1 MNKQLVKGAAIANAS
16 EGFVN
21 YGSAIGQ
28 SIGSSSEGIIKAMQA
43 KKAQKRAANARTASY
58 IDQLNS
64 DVDLT
69 NLTESQQQNI
79 NSFLVEGRNE
89 YAQVAAQLAKMDDPS
104 GTQYMEYKN
113 KLNSISRSFQN
124 LSSQVKNYKEDKI
137 SYLKDFDQSL
147 VSEGN
152 TPSSVENASL
162 VYTDGADFSVGSGGN
177 LTIWDNQNNVYSN
190 YSELEKPFLKDFKS
204 ADTILAMNEKAYN
217 RGASLTGARET
228 MTRQKIQN
236 LISKGGRDT
245 LLSLASDDFVME
257 GGLGLQDPSLFEPG
271 NEDALKKAVVDGY
284 MNVLK
289 DTAKQGANDKRPAS
303 NGRTTGF
310 SGSLKDEVAVSG
322 HVQQNA
328 ANFAQLGVKV
338 PDNQR
343 QAKSAKI
350 VSVLNNIDASQ
361 VGNYV
366 SRGEAYNMFLDAE
379 GEGDSP
385 ENRDNFISEYGDNQI
400 YLYDKKDLV
409 GIDIDTDNPR
419 DLNKLYLQSAGL
431 SNKATNYYIGE
442 YGRATKDKKNKP
454 ANTAQELINKY
465 RQ

>member
-1 MNKQLVKGAAIANAS
+1 MNKQLVKGAAIVNAS

-21 YGSAIGQ
+21 YGSAIGR
-28 SIGSSSEGIIKAMQA
+28 SSEGIIKAMQA

-69 NLTESQQQNI
+69 NLTEDQQQNI
-79 NSFLVEGRNE
+79 NSFLIEGRNE
-89 YAQVAAQLAKMDDPS
+89 YAQVAAQLARMDDPS

-113 KLNSISRSFQN
+113 KLSSISRSFQN

-162 VYTDGADFSVGSGGN
+162 VYTNGADFSVGSGGN

-204 ADTILAMNEKAYN
+204 ADTILAMNETAYN
-217 RGASLTGARET
+217 RGVSLTGARET

-236 LISKGGRDT
+236 LVSKGGRDT

-289 DTAKQGANDKRPAS
+289 DSAKQGANDKRPAS
-303 NGRTTGF
+303 NGRAAGF
-310 SGSLKDEVAVSG
+310 SGSLKDEIAVSG

-328 ANFAQLGVKV
+328 ANFAQLGIKV

-350 VSVLNNIDASQ
+350 VSVLNNIDTSQ

-366 SRGEAYNMFLDAE
+366 SRGDAYNMFLDAE
-379 GEGDSP
+379 GEDDSP

-400 YLYDKKDLV
+400 YLYDKNDLV

-431 SNKATNYYIGE
+431 SNKATNHYIGE
-442 YGRATKDKKNKP
+442 YGRITKDKNNKKTKP
-454 ANTAQELINKY
+454 NSGSYDNL
-465 RQ
+465 